1 MKAIRRSPNGGVEA
15 IFGKPVVSS
24 TILEATGLVSKKKIL
39 TGINSDTNFNQPKN
53 KNQERSGSRLD
64 SLSKQ
69 LPTTNS
75 LATIR
80 RRKAEN
86 QKQVKQ
92 SAYII
97 TNKKILGITSIKKNP
112 TFKQVYIH
120 YFAVQLC

>member
-1 MKAIRRSPNGGVEA
+1 M
-15 IFGKPVVSS
+15 
-24 TILEATGLVSKKKIL
+24 
-39 TGINSDTNFNQPKN
+39 NQPKN

-69 LPTTNS
+69 LPTTKS
-75 LATIR
+75 LATIGM
-80 RRKAEN
+80 RKAEN

-97 TNKKILGITSIKKNP
+97 INKKILRIASLKTP

-120 YFAVQLC
+120 YFAVQLYWWEDRCKTEFGLLHPASFTNHDYFIHSEYPSINAEIR